1 MNVGSPAN
9 FTLSISAI
17 NVVFDR
23 VFKLNLLIFGILMK
37 YLKVLAIAG
46 CFFVAHAAS
55 AQEKP
60 LSPAKMSCADF
71 VAVDEVYRP
80 ALVYWVAGVDKL
92 GVKETDTMVVDTAH
106 PVGETVMEECKK
118 DPHARFMSKVRSMIK
133 ANKIALF
140 DHH

>member
-1 MNVGSPAN
+1 M
-9 FTLSISAI
+9 TSIKI
-17 NVVFDR
+17 LTVV
-23 VFKLNLLIFGILMK
+23 VSL
-37 YLKVLAIAG
+37 
-46 CFFVAHAAS
+46 FVAHAAS

-71 VAVDEVYRP
+71 VSVDEVYRP

-106 PVGETVMEECKK
+106 PVGEAVVEECRKN
-118 DPHARFMSKVRSMIK
+118 PHAPFMSKVRSMIK
-133 ANKIALF
+133 TNETALF